1 MSSCV
6 DCGVFILASAIS
18 LLEERLYFVE
28 YSKDSS
34 MAPGINA
41 EPVPEENKM
50 EDVHRYNPQTSN
62 RKKYNHNNLGL
73 IHLFVICLELVYKSS
88 VSLWKT
94 SLGDKRSYL
103 PARQMRFS
111 LGGRDTICLKAR
123 SLL

>member
-6 DCGVFILASAIS
+6 DGGVFILTTAIS
-18 LLEERLYFVE
+18 LLQESLYFVE

-34 MAPGINA
+34 MAPGIDT

-73 IHLFVICLELVYKSS
+73 IHLFVICLELVCKSS
-88 VSLWKT
+88 
-94 SLGDKRSYL
+94 
-103 PARQMRFS
+103 MCFS